1 MMGILDNC
9 NVSDCFFWIPTTMS
23 KHPQSKRK
31 ELLEKELNKPATRGN
46 LMVHQKSTTK
56 TLSAIVAKNA
66 YLAVKEVR
74 QSEKGRYEFSY

>member
-1 MMGILDNC
+1 
-9 NVSDCFFWIPTTMS
+9 
-23 KHPQSKRK
+23 
-31 ELLEKELNKPATRGN
+31 
-46 LMVHQKSTTK
+46 VHQKSTTK